1 MEQIEIAVQN
11 IKCDG
16 CVKSIKAAFEH
27 RAEIKE
33 VEVSKETGIVYL
45 KGDGLA
51 KDKLM
56 KELTALGYPPVKE
69 KTFFDKLKASFKK

>member
-16 CVKSIKAAFEH
+16 CVKSIKTAFEN

-33 VEVSKETGIVYL
+33 IEVGKDTGIVYI
-45 KGDGLA
+45 KGEGLN
-51 KDKLM
+51 KDNLI
-56 KELTALGYPPVKE
+56 KELTSLGYPPVKE
-69 KTFFDKLKASFKK
+69 KTFFQKIKSNFIK